1 MVGATDNY
9 GPAGARAVD
18 DYAAAMSIPVELDS
32 IAAQLQRFATAY
44 LLTTSGEK
52 VKAVAAAPVL
62 EDGRLRVGGP
72 GRGSLA
78 NAAAHPDVTLMW
90 PPTERTEPAGFTL
103 LVDGTAEADGEDLL
117 VTPTWAVLHR
127 PAGSD
132 HGPAVPGGC
141 G

>member
-1 MVGATDNY
+1 MRTDS
-9 GPAGARAVD
+9 PRTAGQRAVEN
-18 DYAAAMSIPVELDS
+18 YPATMSIPVDP
-32 IAAQLQRFATAY
+32 AQLPAQLERFATAY
-44 LLTTSGEK
+44 LLTTSGTA

-62 EDGRLRVGGP
+62 QDGRLRVPAP

-78 NAAAHPDVTLMW
+78 NVEAQPTVTLLW
-90 PPTERTEPAGFTL
+90 PPTGRTEPAGFTL
-103 LVDGTAEADGEDLL
+103 LVDGEATPDGDDLL

>member
-1 MVGATDNY
+1 
-9 GPAGARAVD
+9 
-18 DYAAAMSIPVELDS
+18 MSIPVDLATIPD
-32 IAAQLQRFATAY
+32 QLERFGTAY

-62 EDGRLRVGGP
+62 EDGRLRVAGP

-90 PPTERTEPAGFTL
+90 PPTGRTEPAGFTL
-103 LVDGTAEADGEDLL
+103 LVDGTATVDGEDVLL
-117 VTPTWAVLHR
+117 TPTSAVLHR

>member
-1 MVGATDNY
+1 
-9 GPAGARAVD
+9 
-18 DYAAAMSIPVELDS
+18 MSIPVDLD
-32 IAAQLQRFATAY
+32 ALPAQVERFATAY

-62 EDGRLRVGGP
+62 EGGGLRVRGP

-78 NAAAHPDVTLMW
+78 NAAAHPDATLLW

-103 LVDGTAEADGEDLL
+103 LVDGTAAVDGEDLL

-132 HGPAVPGGC
+132 HGPSVAGGC

>member
-1 MVGATDNY
+1 
-9 GPAGARAVD
+9 
-18 DYAAAMSIPVELDS
+18 MSIPVDLATIPE
-32 IAAQLQRFATAY
+32 QLERFATAY

-62 EDGRLRVGGP
+62 EEGRLRVSGP

-90 PPTERTEPAGFTL
+90 PPTGHTEPAGFTL
-103 LVDGTAEADGEDLL
+103 LVDGTAAIDGEDVL
-117 VTPTWAVLHR
+117 VTPSWAVLHR
-127 PAGSD
+127 PVGSD

-141 G
+141 R